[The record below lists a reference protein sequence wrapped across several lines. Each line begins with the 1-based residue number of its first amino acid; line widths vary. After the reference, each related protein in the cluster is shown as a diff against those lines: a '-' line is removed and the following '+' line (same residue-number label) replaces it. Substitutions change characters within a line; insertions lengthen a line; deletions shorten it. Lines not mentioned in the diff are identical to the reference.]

1 VLANR
6 SNQLP
11 GLPTSFRGYDRD
23 AIDQYLEQ
31 VEAGYLGLA
40 AERDELREQVEELT
54 RELKRYRKREDK
66 VTESL
71 ARAEQ
76 VAAGLKVQAER
87 EIDEQR
93 AALEREIDASR
104 ALIDSDRQAA
114 ENERDEILRQAEL
127 VRAGAQAEA
136 DALVHGA
143 RMDAERLTHEL
154 TARASA
160 QSVAAERV
168 LDDTRARLAA
178 MVTDLIKQLPVGSAG
193 TPGARPPQ

>member
-1 VLANR
+1 MLANR
-6 SNQLP
+6 NQQDPNLP
-11 GLPTSFRGYDRD
+11 IAFRGYDRD
-23 AIDQYLEQ
+23 AIDQYLEE
-31 VEAGYLGLA
+31 VEAAYVDLA
-40 AERDELREQVEELT
+40 AERDELRDDVARLSRDVE
-54 RELKRYRKREDK
+54 RYRKHEDQAK
-66 VTESL
+66 EAL

-76 VAAGLKVQAER
+76 VAAGLRVQAER
-87 EIDEQR
+87 EIEEQR

-114 ENERDEILRQAEL
+114 QTERDEIIRQAEL
-127 VRAGAQAEA
+127 IRTGAQAEA